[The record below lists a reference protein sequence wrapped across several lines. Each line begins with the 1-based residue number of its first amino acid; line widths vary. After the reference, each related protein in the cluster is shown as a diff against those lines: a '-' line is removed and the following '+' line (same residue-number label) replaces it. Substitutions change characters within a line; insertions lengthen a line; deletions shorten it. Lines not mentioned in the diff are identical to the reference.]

1 VKIVTKK
8 LHSKNKGRKLANN
21 AEKQFMLRKDQKK
34 LLEYYD
40 ALSGKDRK
48 DVSKFMRM
56 ISGLHLKIIEKK
68 RR

>member
-1 VKIVTKK
+1 MTKK
-8 LHSKNKGRKLANN
+8 PNSKNQGRKLANN
-21 AEKQFMLRKDQKK
+21 AEKQAMLRKDQKK

-48 DVSKFMRM
+48 DVLKFIRM

-68 RR
+68 R